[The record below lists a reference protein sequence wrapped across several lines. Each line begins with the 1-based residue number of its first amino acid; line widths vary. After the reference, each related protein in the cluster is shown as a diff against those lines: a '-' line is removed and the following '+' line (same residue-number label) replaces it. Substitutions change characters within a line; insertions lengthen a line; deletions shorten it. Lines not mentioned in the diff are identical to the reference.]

1 MSSNI
6 RIRKICEHCNE
17 IFVAQKTVT
26 KFCSLECAR
35 RNYKLRQK
43 NKKVEESNV
52 ETKDK
57 MLQSALGSQ
66 VVYVPIQLPPQEPS
80 ELVDIKA
87 LSAITRISQRTL
99 FRLLKND
106 NEFPR
111 LRIGRSLFFHRQT
124 VMNYII
130 AKFGNK

>member
-43 NKKVEESNV
+43 NKKVEDSNV

-99 FRLLKND
+99 FRLIKND

-111 LRIGRSLFFHRQT
+111 
-124 VMNYII
+124 
-130 AKFGNK
+130 